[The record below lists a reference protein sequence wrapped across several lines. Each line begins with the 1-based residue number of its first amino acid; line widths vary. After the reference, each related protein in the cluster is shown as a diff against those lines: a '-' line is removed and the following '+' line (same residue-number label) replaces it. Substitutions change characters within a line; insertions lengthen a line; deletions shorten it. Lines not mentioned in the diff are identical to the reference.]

1 MDSNYLKELEE
12 EIQKRKAEAE
22 LQFNQANI
30 NTQKLDSKNSE
41 QENVHQSEAE
51 EKNLE
56 QEQED
61 LENNLEEEEDN
72 DIVNEGIKS
81 LTDENKDENKM
92 NFDLNE
98 EKNGENIN
106 YEIQDINEPKID
118 SNIPNIIS
126 MNQSGICQCCNKE
139 YDNKLNLPCL
149 LKCNHIFCKIC
160 LETYFTEK
168 EGLKCPIHGLV
179 GKDINDVQIVNNLI
193 ESKEKEK
200 EKKNNIKKNKNN
212 KISNKKRK
220 EIKNKFI
227 KDINNKINKKS
238 QHKDNLNNLDYNIYN
253 ADINDININNNNY
266 IENEN
271 NNENIE
277 YNEDY
282 DENNINNEN
291 ENISN
296 SNNNEIENENDNER
310 INDFNEIQVHYSDK
324 LLGSKKS
331 SKKNYSNKNNNK
343 NKISHKKDNQNNESN
358 QNINSSNLNNNNI
371 NDQENNENL
380 EESPEQDDYNQ
391 NYCNIHPEQKITH
404 FVEDTKE
411 LICIHCAFNKLKN
424 NPTIQIK
431 EISEKCKEYLN
442 DLDNIIENNQ
452 KYSQIIQ
459 NSLNDINENKENEE
473 KKIIEIYEQLLNLLV
488 TNRNNY
494 LIKIEEI
501 YQENTGNMNKKLE
514 NFAEIIDIAEKLKED
529 FETIAERVPYEFNL
543 LTQTFNKFIR
553 NMNDKSKSDLDIIQY
568 NFSHDELNKVLKY
581 LNNFSDVKTR
591 KKCYRF
597 DFLKNNGSQNYSIR
611 EINTNNQNNNNF
623 NENYINNK
631 NINNEGNVFNNG
643 INKYYK
649 ASKQLKYISFNNTN
663 NNNNLISNNKMSTNN
678 FNMNSNQNSLLEGS
692 NNNLRFNFKYDDKEK
707 NNNKNNFN
715 GNSVSESIN
724 NALNKYIIPNKTYNM
739 NDFNNNNNDK
749 NSLKNLQN
757 SGNMTNFSN
766 NIALQ
771 SFKENDKLAILNKY
785 KIPNK
790 SKK

>member
-30 NTQKLDSKNSE
+30 NSQKIDSKNSE
-41 QENVHQSEAE
+41 QEYEHQSEVE
-51 EKNLE
+51 QENNLE
-56 QEQED
+56 QEQEEV
-61 LENNLEEEEDN
+61 ENNLEEEEDN
-72 DIVNEGIKS
+72 DMVNEGIKS
-81 LTDENKDENKM
+81 LTDENKEENKM

-106 YEIQDINEPKID
+106 YEIQDINEPKIE

-149 LKCNHIFCKIC
+149 LKCKHIFCKIC

-200 EKKNNIKKNKNN
+200 KKNIVKKSKNKAT
-212 KISNKKRK
+212 NKKKK

-227 KDINNKINKKS
+227 KDINNKINKKI
-238 QHKDNLNNLDYNIYN
+238 QDKDNNLKNLDYNIYN
-253 ADINDININNNNY
+253 ADINDLNNNN
-266 IENEN
+266 ENENDN
-271 NNENIE
+271 NNENID
-277 YNEDY
+277 YNEEY

-324 LLGSKKS
+324 LLASKKS
-331 SKKNYSNKNNNK
+331 SKNNYSNKNN
-343 NKISHKKDNQNNESN
+343 KISLKKDNKSNASN

-371 NDQENNENL
+371 NEQENNENM

-442 DLDNIIENNQ
+442 DLDNIIQNNQ

-529 FETIAERVPYEFNL
+529 FEAIAEQAPYEFNH
-543 LTQTFNKFIR
+543 LTQAFNKFIR
-553 NMNDKSKSDLDIIQY
+553 DMNDKSKSDLDIIQY

-611 EINTNNQNNNNF
+611 EINNNNQSNNNF
-623 NENYINNK
+623 NENFISNQ
-631 NINNEGNVFNNG
+631 NINDNNVFNNG

-649 ASKQLKYISFNNTN
+649 ASKELKYISFNNTN
-663 NNNNLISNNKMSTNN
+663 NNNIISNNKMSNNN
-678 FNMNSNQNSLLEGS
+678 FIINSNQNSVLEGS

-707 NNNKNNFN
+707 NNNKMNFN

-724 NALNKYIIPNKTYNM
+724 NTLNKYIIPNNTYNI
-739 NDFNNNNNDK
+739 NEFHNNK
-749 NSLKNLQN
+749 NSLRNLQN
-757 SGNMTNFSN
+757 SGNIDNYSN

-771 SFKENDKLAILNKY
+771 SFKGNDKLAILNKY

>member
-12 EIQKRKAEAE
+12 EIQKRKAESE
-22 LQFNQANI
+22 LQFKQAI
-30 NTQKLDSKNSE
+30 KNSKKNE
-41 QENVHQSEAE
+41 LNDSNQENSNQQFDIDKE
-51 EKNLE
+51 NN

-61 LENNLEEEEDN
+61 IEQSPEKNIEEDEDN

-81 LTDENKDENKM
+81 LTEENKNENNM
-92 NFDLNE
+92 NFDLKE

-106 YEIQDINEPKID
+106 YEIQEINEPKND
-118 SNIPNIIS
+118 LNYPNLIS

-139 YDNKLNLPCL
+139 FDKKNNIPCL

-168 EGLKCPIHGLV
+168 EGIKCPIDGLV
-179 GKDINDVQIVNNLI
+179 GKDINDVKVVTSLI
-193 ESKEKEK
+193 ESKEIKE
-200 EKKNNIKKNKNN
+200 NKNN
-212 KISNKKRK
+212 KKKITKNKNLNKKKK
-220 EIKNKFI
+220 EIKKELNL
-227 KDINNKINKKS
+227 DMNNKINKKNL
-238 QHKDNLNNLDYNIYN
+238 KENNLNYMDNNMYNYNDVNNNINDENEDDNLNYKEDYG
-253 ADINDININNNNY
+253 D
-266 IENEN
+266 
-271 NNENIE
+271 NNEQ
-277 YNEDY
+277 
-282 DENNINNEN
+282 EN

-296 SNNNEIENENDNER
+296 TNNENEEIDNNDK
-310 INDFNEIQVHYSDK
+310 IKDFNEIQFKYSDK
-324 LLGSKKS
+324 QPSSQKN
-331 SKKNYSNKNNNK
+331 SKKNYFNNK
-343 NKISHKKDNQNNESN
+343 KSHKKEHSKSN
-358 QNINSSNLNNNNI
+358 TSNPNINISNLNNNNQNE
-371 NDQENNENL
+371 NDQDNNGNIED
-380 EESPEQDDYNQ
+380 SPEQDEYNQ
-391 NYCNIHPEQKITH
+391 NFCNIHPEQRITH

-442 DLDNIIENNQ
+442 DLDNIIDNNQ

-488 TNRNNY
+488 TNRNNF

-529 FETIAERVPYEFNL
+529 FEAIAEQAPYEFNH
-543 LTQTFNKFIR
+543 LTQAFNKFIR
-553 NMNDKSKSDLDIIQY
+553 DMNDKSKSDLDIIQY

-611 EINTNNQNNNNF
+611 EINTNQNNNNY
-623 NENYINNK
+623 NENLVNS
-631 NINNEGNVFNNG
+631 NINDNNVFNNG

-649 ASKQLKYISFNNTN
+649 ASKELKYISFNNTN
-663 NNNNLISNNKMSTNN
+663 NNYMPSNKMSNNNIQNNTNIKN
-678 FNMNSNQNSLLEGS
+678 DSLLEGS
-692 NNNLRFNFKYDDKEK
+692 NNNMKFNFKYDDKGK
-707 NNNKNNFN
+707 NDIINNFN
-715 GNSVSESIN
+715 GNYMSESFN
-724 NALNKYIIPNKTYNM
+724 NTLNKYIVP
-739 NDFNNNNNDK
+739 NNNNNIDNLNNK
-749 NSLKNLQN
+749 NSLRNLQKFGNMSGSN
-757 SGNMTNFSN
+757 SGFQNF
-766 NIALQ
+766 
-771 SFKENDKLAILNKY
+771 KDNDKLAILNKY

-790 SKK
+790 IKK

>member
-30 NTQKLDSKNSE
+30 NSQKIDSKNSE
-41 QENVHQSEAE
+41 QEYEHQSEVE
-51 EKNLE
+51 QENNLE
-56 QEQED
+56 QEHEEV
-61 LENNLEEEEDN
+61 ENNLEEEEDN
-72 DIVNEGIKS
+72 DMVNEGIKS
-81 LTDENKDENKM
+81 LTDENKEENKM

-149 LKCNHIFCKIC
+149 LKCKHIFCKIC

-200 EKKNNIKKNKNN
+200 KKNIVKKSKNKA
-212 KISNKKRK
+212 SNKKKK

-227 KDINNKINKKS
+227 KDINNKINKKI
-238 QHKDNLNNLDYNIYN
+238 QDKDNNLKNLDYNIYN
-253 ADINDININNNNY
+253 ADINDLNNNN
-266 IENEN
+266 ENENDN
-271 NNENIE
+271 NNENID
-277 YNEDY
+277 YNEEY

-324 LLGSKKS
+324 LLASKKS
-331 SKKNYSNKNNNK
+331 SKKNYSNKNN
-343 NKISHKKDNQNNESN
+343 KISHKKDNKSNASN

-371 NDQENNENL
+371 NEQENNENM

-442 DLDNIIENNQ
+442 DLDNIIQNNQ

-529 FETIAERVPYEFNL
+529 FEAIAEQAPYEFNH
-543 LTQTFNKFIR
+543 LTQAFNKFIR
-553 NMNDKSKSDLDIIQY
+553 DMNDKSKSDLDIIQY

-611 EINTNNQNNNNF
+611 EINNNNQSNNNF
-623 NENYINNK
+623 NENFISNQ
-631 NINNEGNVFNNG
+631 NINDNNVFNNG

-649 ASKQLKYISFNNTN
+649 ASKELKYISFNNTN
-663 NNNNLISNNKMSTNN
+663 NNNIISNNKMSNNN
-678 FNMNSNQNSLLEGS
+678 FIINSNQNSVLEGS

-707 NNNKNNFN
+707 NNNKMNFN

-724 NALNKYIIPNKTYNM
+724 NTLNKYIIPNNTYNI
-739 NDFNNNNNDK
+739 NEFHNNK
-749 NSLKNLQN
+749 NSLRNLQN
-757 SGNMTNFSN
+757 SGNIDNYSN

-771 SFKENDKLAILNKY
+771 SFKGNDKLAILNKY

>member
-12 EIQKRKAEAE
+12 EIQKRKAESE
-22 LQFNQANI
+22 LQFKQAI
-30 NTQKLDSKNSE
+30 KNSKKNE
-41 QENVHQSEAE
+41 LNDSNQENSNQQFDIDKE
-51 EKNLE
+51 NN

-61 LENNLEEEEDN
+61 IEQSPEKNIEEDEDN

-81 LTDENKDENKM
+81 LTEENKNENNM
-92 NFDLNE
+92 NFDLKE

-106 YEIQDINEPKID
+106 YEIQEINEPKND
-118 SNIPNIIS
+118 LNYPNLIS

-139 YDNKLNLPCL
+139 FDKKNNIPCL

-168 EGLKCPIHGLV
+168 EGIKCPIDGLV
-179 GKDINDVQIVNNLI
+179 GKDINDVKVVTSLI
-193 ESKEKEK
+193 ESKEIKE
-200 EKKNNIKKNKNN
+200 NKNN
-212 KISNKKRK
+212 KKKITKNKNLNKKKK
-220 EIKNKFI
+220 EIKKELNL
-227 KDINNKINKKS
+227 DMNNKINKKNL
-238 QHKDNLNNLDYNIYN
+238 KENNLNYMDNNMYNYNDVNNNINDENEDDNLNYK
-253 ADINDININNNNY
+253 
-266 IENEN
+266 
-271 NNENIE
+271 
-277 YNEDY
+277 EDY
-282 DENNINNEN
+282 DDNNEQEN

-296 SNNNEIENENDNER
+296 TNNENEEIDNNDK
-310 INDFNEIQVHYSDK
+310 IKDFNEIQFKYLDK
-324 LLGSKKS
+324 QPSSQKNSKENYFND
-331 SKKNYSNKNNNK
+331 KK
-343 NKISHKKDNQNNESN
+343 SHKKEHSKSN
-358 QNINSSNLNNNNI
+358 TSNPNINISNLNNNNQNE
-371 NDQENNENL
+371 NDQDNNGNIED
-380 EESPEQDDYNQ
+380 SPEQDEYNQ
-391 NYCNIHPEQKITH
+391 NFCNIHPEQRITH

-442 DLDNIIENNQ
+442 DLDNIIDNNQ

-488 TNRNNY
+488 TNRNNF

-529 FETIAERVPYEFNL
+529 FEAIADQAPYEFNH
-543 LTQTFNKFIR
+543 LTQAFNKFIR
-553 NMNDKSKSDLDIIQY
+553 DMNDKSKSDLDIIQY

-611 EINTNNQNNNNF
+611 EINTNQNNNNY
-623 NENYINNK
+623 NENLVNS
-631 NINNEGNVFNNG
+631 NINDNNVFNNG

-649 ASKQLKYISFNNTN
+649 ASKELKYISFNNTN
-663 NNNNLISNNKMSTNN
+663 NNYMPSNKMSNNNIQNNTNIKN
-678 FNMNSNQNSLLEGS
+678 DSLLEGS
-692 NNNLRFNFKYDDKEK
+692 NNNMKFNFKYDDKGK
-707 NNNKNNFN
+707 NDIINNFN
-715 GNSVSESIN
+715 GNYMSESFN
-724 NALNKYIIPNKTYNM
+724 NTLNKYIVP
-739 NDFNNNNNDK
+739 NNNNNIDNLNNK
-749 NSLKNLQN
+749 NSLRNLQKFGNMSGSN
-757 SGNMTNFSN
+757 SGFQNF
-766 NIALQ
+766 
-771 SFKENDKLAILNKY
+771 KDNDKLAILNKY

-790 SKK
+790 IKK

>member
-12 EIQKRKAEAE
+12 EIQKRKAESE
-22 LQFNQANI
+22 LQFKQAI
-30 NTQKLDSKNSE
+30 KNSKKNE
-41 QENVHQSEAE
+41 LNDSNQENSNQQFDIDKE
-51 EKNLE
+51 NN

-61 LENNLEEEEDN
+61 IEQSPEKNIEEDEDN

-81 LTDENKDENKM
+81 LTEENKNENNM
-92 NFDLNE
+92 NFDLKE

-106 YEIQDINEPKID
+106 YEIQEINEPKND
-118 SNIPNIIS
+118 LNYPNLIS

-139 YDNKLNLPCL
+139 FDKKNNIPCL

-168 EGLKCPIHGLV
+168 EGIKCPIDGLV
-179 GKDINDVQIVNNLI
+179 GKDINDVKVVTSLI
-193 ESKEKEK
+193 ESKEIKE
-200 EKKNNIKKNKNN
+200 NKNN
-212 KISNKKRK
+212 KKKITKNKNLNKKKK
-220 EIKNKFI
+220 EIKKELNL
-227 KDINNKINKKS
+227 DMNNKINKKNL
-238 QHKDNLNNLDYNIYN
+238 KENNLNYMDNNMYNYNDVNNNINDENEDDNLNYK
-253 ADINDININNNNY
+253 
-266 IENEN
+266 
-271 NNENIE
+271 
-277 YNEDY
+277 EDY
-282 DENNINNEN
+282 DDNNEQEN

-296 SNNNEIENENDNER
+296 TNNENEEIDNNDK
-310 INDFNEIQVHYSDK
+310 IKDFNEIQFKYSDK
-324 LLGSKKS
+324 QPSSQKN
-331 SKKNYSNKNNNK
+331 SKKNYFNNK
-343 NKISHKKDNQNNESN
+343 KSHKKEHSKSN
-358 QNINSSNLNNNNI
+358 TSNPNINISNLNNNNQNE
-371 NDQENNENL
+371 NDQDNNGNIED
-380 EESPEQDDYNQ
+380 SPEQDEYNQ
-391 NYCNIHPEQKITH
+391 NFCNIHPEQRITH

-442 DLDNIIENNQ
+442 DLDNIIDNNQ

-488 TNRNNY
+488 TNRNNF

-529 FETIAERVPYEFNL
+529 FEAIADQAPYEFNH
-543 LTQTFNKFIR
+543 LTQAFNKFIR
-553 NMNDKSKSDLDIIQY
+553 DMNDKSKSDLDIIQY

-611 EINTNNQNNNNF
+611 EINTNQNNNNY
-623 NENYINNK
+623 NENLVNS
-631 NINNEGNVFNNG
+631 NINDNNVFNNG

-649 ASKQLKYISFNNTN
+649 ASKELKYISFNNTN
-663 NNNNLISNNKMSTNN
+663 NNYMPSNKMSNNNIQNNTNIKN
-678 FNMNSNQNSLLEGS
+678 DSLLEGS
-692 NNNLRFNFKYDDKEK
+692 NNNMKFNFKYDDKGK
-707 NNNKNNFN
+707 NDIINNFN
-715 GNSVSESIN
+715 GNYMSESFN
-724 NALNKYIIPNKTYNM
+724 NTLNKYIVP
-739 NDFNNNNNDK
+739 NNNNNIDNLNNK
-749 NSLKNLQN
+749 NSLRNLQKFGNMSGSN
-757 SGNMTNFSN
+757 SGFQNF
-766 NIALQ
+766 
-771 SFKENDKLAILNKY
+771 KDNDKLAILNKY

-790 SKK
+790 IKK

>member
-12 EIQKRKAEAE
+12 EIQKRKAESE
-22 LQFNQANI
+22 LQFKQAI
-30 NTQKLDSKNSE
+30 KNSKKNE
-41 QENVHQSEAE
+41 LNDSNQENSNQQFDIDKE
-51 EKNLE
+51 NN

-61 LENNLEEEEDN
+61 IEQSPEKNIEEDEDN

-81 LTDENKDENKM
+81 LTEENKNENNM
-92 NFDLNE
+92 NFDLKE

-106 YEIQDINEPKID
+106 YEIQEINEPKND
-118 SNIPNIIS
+118 LNYPNLIS

-139 YDNKLNLPCL
+139 FDKKNNIPCL

-168 EGLKCPIHGLV
+168 EGIKCPIDGLV
-179 GKDINDVQIVNNLI
+179 GKDINDVKVVTSLI
-193 ESKEKEK
+193 ESKEIKE
-200 EKKNNIKKNKNN
+200 NKNN
-212 KISNKKRK
+212 KKKITKNKNLNKKKK
-220 EIKNKFI
+220 EIKKELNL
-227 KDINNKINKKS
+227 DMNNKINKKNL
-238 QHKDNLNNLDYNIYN
+238 KENNLNYMDNNMYNYNDVNNNINDENEDDNLNYK
-253 ADINDININNNNY
+253 
-266 IENEN
+266 
-271 NNENIE
+271 
-277 YNEDY
+277 EDY
-282 DENNINNEN
+282 DDNKEQEN

-296 SNNNEIENENDNER
+296 TNNENEEIDNNDK
-310 INDFNEIQVHYSDK
+310 IKDFNEIQFKYSDK
-324 LLGSKKS
+324 QPSSQKNSKENYFND
-331 SKKNYSNKNNNK
+331 KK
-343 NKISHKKDNQNNESN
+343 SHKKEHSKSN
-358 QNINSSNLNNNNI
+358 TSNPNINISNLNNNNQNE
-371 NDQENNENL
+371 NDQDNNGNIED
-380 EESPEQDDYNQ
+380 SPEQEEYNQ
-391 NYCNIHPEQKITH
+391 NFCNIHPEQRITH

-442 DLDNIIENNQ
+442 DLDNIIDNNQ

-488 TNRNNY
+488 TNRNNF

-529 FETIAERVPYEFNL
+529 FEAIADQAPYEFNH
-543 LTQTFNKFIR
+543 LTQAFNKFIR
-553 NMNDKSKSDLDIIQY
+553 DMNDKSKSDLDIIQY

-611 EINTNNQNNNNF
+611 EINTNQNNNNY
-623 NENYINNK
+623 NENLVNS
-631 NINNEGNVFNNG
+631 NINDNNVFNNG

-649 ASKQLKYISFNNTN
+649 ASKELKYISFNNTN
-663 NNNNLISNNKMSTNN
+663 NNYMPSNKMSNNNIQNNTNIKN
-678 FNMNSNQNSLLEGS
+678 DSLLEGS
-692 NNNLRFNFKYDDKEK
+692 NNNMKFNFKYDDKGK
-707 NNNKNNFN
+707 NDIINNFN
-715 GNSVSESIN
+715 GNYMSESFN
-724 NALNKYIIPNKTYNM
+724 NTLNKYIVP
-739 NDFNNNNNDK
+739 NNNNNIDNLNNK
-749 NSLKNLQN
+749 NSLRNLQKFGNMSGSN
-757 SGNMTNFSN
+757 SGFQNF
-766 NIALQ
+766 
-771 SFKENDKLAILNKY
+771 KDNDKLAILNKY

-790 SKK
+790 IKK

>member
-30 NTQKLDSKNSE
+30 NSQKIDSKNSE
-41 QENVHQSEAE
+41 QEYEHQSEVE
-51 EKNLE
+51 QENNLE
-56 QEQED
+56 QEHEEV
-61 LENNLEEEEDN
+61 ENNLEEEEDN
-72 DIVNEGIKS
+72 DMVNEGIKS
-81 LTDENKDENKM
+81 LTDENKEENKM

-149 LKCNHIFCKIC
+149 LKCKHIFCKIC

-200 EKKNNIKKNKNN
+200 KKNIVKKSKNKA
-212 KISNKKRK
+212 SNKKKK

-227 KDINNKINKKS
+227 KDINNKINKKI
-238 QHKDNLNNLDYNIYN
+238 QDKDNNLKNLDYNIYN
-253 ADINDININNNNY
+253 ADINDLNNNN
-266 IENEN
+266 ENENDN
-271 NNENIE
+271 NNENID
-277 YNEDY
+277 YNEEY

-324 LLGSKKS
+324 LLASKKS
-331 SKKNYSNKNNNK
+331 SKNNYSNKNN
-343 NKISHKKDNQNNESN
+343 KISLKKDNKSNASN

-371 NDQENNENL
+371 NEQENNENM

-442 DLDNIIENNQ
+442 DLDNIIQNNQ

-529 FETIAERVPYEFNL
+529 FEAIAEQAPYEFNH
-543 LTQTFNKFIR
+543 LTQAFNKFIR
-553 NMNDKSKSDLDIIQY
+553 DMNDKSKSDLDIIQY

-611 EINTNNQNNNNF
+611 EINNNNQSNNNF
-623 NENYINNK
+623 NENFISNQ
-631 NINNEGNVFNNG
+631 NINDNNVFNNG

-649 ASKQLKYISFNNTN
+649 ASKELKYISFNNTN
-663 NNNNLISNNKMSTNN
+663 NNNIISNNKMSNNN
-678 FNMNSNQNSLLEGS
+678 FIINSNQNSVLEGS

-707 NNNKNNFN
+707 NNNKMNFN

-724 NALNKYIIPNKTYNM
+724 NTLNKYIIPNNTYNI
-739 NDFNNNNNDK
+739 NEFHNDK
-749 NSLKNLQN
+749 NSLRNLQN
-757 SGNMTNFSN
+757 SGNIDNYSN

-771 SFKENDKLAILNKY
+771 SFKGNDKLAILNKY